1 MKTKRLTADFKVL
14 VGMIVVL
21 TIPFALTLM
30 TIKEQR
36 PLLTDMNAN
45 PSPYGYTW
53 SLTLFILPV
62 LVLGV
67 WQSLL
72 RENPVQKRA
81 FWITAALL
89 AGAWVVLDVCFGLRF
104 FTFGNHQAT
113 LGKTFWGF
121 SPAGGLKPDL
131 PIEELGFYFF
141 GVVAVLLVYVWGDEF
156 WFGAYNVDDS
166 PRRNTRQMICIHPA
180 SAVFGVI
187 LFAVGWL
194 YKSYAPHAPHEGF
207 PGYFLFLTAVGTIP
221 SILFFPVANPYIN
234 WRAFSLAFF
243 FILLV
248 SLFWEATLAVPY
260 QWWGYQ
266 PRQMIGLTING
277 FSGLPVEAP
286 MLWMGITWATII
298 VYETNYTLLYRNA
311 SQIAAN

>member
-1 MKTKRLTADFKVL
+1 MKTKRLTTDFKVL
-14 VGMIVVL
+14 VGIVVVL
-21 TIPFALTLM
+21 AIPFALTLM
-30 TIKEQR
+30 TIKEPR
-36 PLLTDMNAN
+36 PLLMDMDAN

-53 SLTLFILPV
+53 SLTLFIVPG

-67 WQSLL
+67 WQSLR

-89 AGAWVVLDVCFGLRF
+89 AGAGVLLDVCFGLRF
-104 FTFGNHQAT
+104 FTFDNHQAT

-121 SPAGGLKPDL
+121 SPTGGLKQDL

-141 GVVAVLLVYVWGDEF
+141 GVVAVLLVYVWGDEY

-166 PRRNTRQMICIHPA
+166 PRRNTRQMIGIHPA

-194 YKSYAPHAPHEGF
+194 YKKYAPHAFHEGF

-221 SILFFPVANPYIN
+221 SILFFPVASPYIN

-298 VYETNYTLLYRNA
+298 VYETIYTLLYRHA

>member
-1 MKTKRLTADFKVL
+1 MKAKHLTPDFKVL

-21 TIPFALTLM
+21 AIPFALTLM

-36 PLLTDMNAN
+36 PLVTDLNVN
-45 PSPYGYTW
+45 PTPYGYTW
-53 SLTLFILPV
+53 SLTLFLVPG

-67 WQSLL
+67 WQWLR
-72 RENPVQKRA
+72 RENPIQKRA

-89 AGAWVVLDVCFGLRF
+89 AGAGVVLDVCFGLRF
-104 FTFGNHQAT
+104 FTFDNPQAT

-121 SPAGGLKPDL
+121 SLTGGLKQDL

-156 WFGAYNVDDS
+156 WFGAYNIDDS
-166 PRRNTRQMICIHPA
+166 PRQNTQQMICIHPA
-180 SAVFGVI
+180 SAFVGVI

-194 YKSYAPHAPHEGF
+194 YKRYAPHAPHEGF

-298 VYETNYTLLYRNA
+298 VYETIYTLLYRNA
-311 SQIAAN
+311 SEIAAS

>member
-1 MKTKRLTADFKVL
+1 
-14 VGMIVVL
+14 
-21 TIPFALTLM
+21 
-30 TIKEQR
+30 
-36 PLLTDMNAN
+36 
-45 PSPYGYTW
+45 
-53 SLTLFILPV
+53 LTLFLVPG

-67 WQSLL
+67 WQWLR
-72 RENPVQKRA
+72 RENPIQKRA

-89 AGAWVVLDVCFGLRF
+89 AGAGVVLDVCFGLRF
-104 FTFGNHQAT
+104 FTFDNPQAT

-121 SPAGGLKPDL
+121 SPTGGLKQDL

-156 WFGAYNVDDS
+156 WFGAYNIDDS
-166 PRRNTRQMICIHPA
+166 PRQNTQQMICIHPA
-180 SAVFGVI
+180 SAFVGVI

-194 YKSYAPHAPHEGF
+194 YKRYAPHAPHEGF

-298 VYETNYTLLYRNA
+298 VYETIYTLLYRNA
-311 SQIAAN
+311 SEIAAS